1 VSALV
6 AEWRRIF
13 LDPGAALI
21 LVGALVLYAVFYPI
35 PYRANVLERV
45 PVVVVDQ
52 DQSDLSRRLVRMVD
66 EHQLTSVVGQAGSLA
81 EAEKAVREGRAGGVL
96 VIPAEFERRVRRGE
110 QAYVGAFAD
119 ASSFLVYRQAL
130 TGLLE
135 ATGTLSA
142 GIEVRRL
149 MAEGVPEDRAMK
161 ARDPLPLV
169 SRPLFNPAEGYAAY
183 IVPAV
188 LVLILQQTLLVG
200 MGLVGGTRREVY
212 ARRSR
217 ARLKPCSDNGICRDD
232 GGIGTGLAT
241 LTARA
246 FAYFSLYLVHGLF
259 YFGVVYRL
267 YGFPCRADAW
277 TLFRFGTPFLLS
289 VIFLGMVLRAAFRTR
304 EMALQVLLFT
314 SLPALFLSGF
324 AWPTEALPAW
334 LATFAKAIPST
345 TAIPGFLRL
354 TEMGASLSGVGAEWL
369 TLWALCGGYFAAA
382 WLVTWWEGR
391 QSPATGRRSVL
402 RPVLRVLLEEAQ
414 RLERLHPVD
423 EQDAVEMVDLV
434 LRHAGRVAFE
444 VELDAVA
451 ASIERAHL
459 DLVGTDDAAAQLREA
474 EAAFPV
480 LVGGL
485 RERRHFGVDD
495 RQHADV
501 VVLPFAFVDA
511 DDRQADALV
520 HLRGRQADPLVLPHR
535 LDHVVDELLER
546 RRLDLGGLDLPR
558 RFPQHR
564 VPHVRDLQ
572 DGHSSIINSETGI
585 RLSALGLR
593 PDTRDTA
600 ESRKS
605 KAEGRSP
612 IYGFATAAAGK
623 LRFSISAWAA
633 ASATIVS
640 IGSRLSASST
650 AKRVARVAG
659 CFGVNSWQQSW
670 SGTTEIS

>member
-1 VSALV
+1 MSELV

-81 EAEKAVREGRAGGVL
+81 EAGKAVQEGRAGGVL
-96 VIPAEFERRVRRGE
+96 VIPAGFERRVRRGE
-110 QAYVGAFAD
+110 QACVGAFAD
-119 ASSFLVYRQAL
+119 ASYFLVYRQAL

-217 ARLKPCSDNGICRDD
+217 ARLKPCSDRCFQAELSLPDRDGLAED
-232 GGIGTGLAT
+232 HRSEQGFSPARHGTGLAT

-267 YGFPCRADAW
+267 YGFPGRADAW

-289 VIFLGMVLRAAFRTR
+289 VIFLGMVLRAAFRSR

-334 LATFAKAIPST
+334 LAMFAKVIPST

-354 TEMGASLSGVGAEWL
+354 TEMGASLSDVGAEWL
-369 TLWALCGGYFAAA
+369 TLWGLCGTYFVAA
-382 WLVTWWEGR
+382 WAVTWWEAR
-391 QSPATGRRSVL
+391 PRPASC
-402 RPVLRVLLEEAQ
+402 
-414 RLERLHPVD
+414 D
-423 EQDAVEMVDLV
+423 
-434 LRHAGRVAFE
+434 
-444 VELDAVA
+444 
-451 ASIERAHL
+451 RA
-459 DLVGTDDAAAQLREA
+459 
-474 EAAFPV
+474 
-480 LVGGL
+480 
-485 RERRHFGVDD
+485 
-495 RQHADV
+495 
-501 VVLPFAFVDA
+501 
-511 DDRQADALV
+511 
-520 HLRGRQADPLVLPHR
+520 
-535 LDHVVDELLER
+535 
-546 RRLDLGGLDLPR
+546 
-558 RFPQHR
+558 
-564 VPHVRDLQ
+564 
-572 DGHSSIINSETGI
+572 I
-585 RLSALGLR
+585 
-593 PDTRDTA
+593 
-600 ESRKS
+600 
-605 KAEGRSP
+605 
-612 IYGFATAAAGK
+612 
-623 LRFSISAWAA
+623 
-633 ASATIVS
+633 
-640 IGSRLSASST
+640 
-650 AKRVARVAG
+650 
-659 CFGVNSWQQSW
+659 
-670 SGTTEIS
+670 